1 MSGTRRSVAAA
12 VLSIALVLAVFA
24 AVASEAAAQGGK
36 KVRLVFTATP
46 TNTSQY
52 LWAAQHMKLVASAT
66 GYDITVQE
74 SGGTEENMYR
84 MEKQKSAQLGI
95 MDAVLIEKK
104 LGKGHGIRHLANY
117 SPAVWQLFVA
127 KDANLKSLRDLAGKK
142 FNPGPTGGGS
152 TGITIGILDALGI
165 KPANVEATLND
176 ALEMY
181 SDRQIVGLSYRGT
194 GANPT
199 SGVVEAHAAR
209 PITFLPFTDDE
220 IAVAKKL
227 YPFLGKSFIAAH
239 TYPGQDKPIAT
250 VASWQG
256 QIGAYKDVPA
266 DVVYNVLKA
275 YFEALPEVAKTHKSL
290 SLVSIENSAG
300 EAFLPLHAG
309 AVRFYREK
317 GINVPDRLIPPEAK

>member
-1 MSGTRRSVAAA
+1 MSATRRLIGAAL
-12 VLSIALVLAVFA
+12 LSIALVLVVFA
-24 AVASEAAAQGGK
+24 IAVAQGGK

-52 LWAAQHMKLVASAT
+52 LWAAQHMKAVATAT
-66 GYDITVQE
+66 GFDITVQE

-84 MEKQKSAQLGI
+84 MEKQKSAQMGI
-95 MDAVLIEKK
+95 MDAVLVEKK
-104 LGKGHGIRHLANY
+104 LGKNHGIRHLANY
-117 SPAVWQLFVA
+117 SPAVWQIVVA
-127 KDANLKSLRDLAGKK
+127 RDAGVKTLRDLTGKK

-165 KPANVEATLND
+165 KPAYVEATLND

-209 PITFLPFTDDE
+209 PVTFVPFGDDE
-220 IAVAKKL
+220 IAVAKKI
-227 YPFLGKSFIAAH
+227 YPFLGKSFIAAN
-239 TYPGQDKPIAT
+239 TYPQQEKAVQT

-256 QIGAYKDVPA
+256 QIGVMKDVPV
-266 DVVYNVLKA
+266 DVVYSILKA

-290 SLVSIENSAG
+290 GLVTVENSAT
-300 EAFLPLHAG
+300 EALLPLHAG

-317 GINVPDRLIPPEAK
+317 GIKIPDHLIPPEAK

>member
-1 MSGTRRSVAAA
+1 MSLTRRSIGAALLPA
-12 VLSIALVLAVFA
+12 ALALALGA
-24 AVASEAAAQGGK
+24 TDAVAQGT

-52 LWAAQHMKLVASAT
+52 LWAAQHMKLVAAAT

-84 MEKQKSAQLGI
+84 IAKQRTAQMGI
-95 MDAVLIEKK
+95 MDAVLILKK
-104 LGKGHGIRHLANY
+104 LGADSGIRHVANY
-117 SPAVWQLFVA
+117 SPAVWQIFVA
-127 KDANLKSLRDLAGKK
+127 RDAGVRTLRDLAGKK

-165 KPANVEATLND
+165 KPANVEATLSD

-199 SGVVEAHAAR
+199 SGVVEAHASR
-209 PITFLPFTDDE
+209 PITFVPFSDDE

-227 YPFLGKSFIAAH
+227 YPFLGKSFIAAN
-239 TYPGQDKPIAT
+239 TYPQQDKPVQT

-256 QIGAYKDVPA
+256 QIGAWKDLPA
-266 DVVYNVLKA
+266 NVVYAFLKA
-275 YFEALPEVAKTHKSL
+275 YFDALPEVAKTHKSL
-290 SLVSIENSAG
+290 ALVTIENSVS
-300 EAFLPLHAG
+300 EAMLPLHAG

-317 GINVPDRLIPPEAK
+317 GFKIPDRLVPPEAR

>member
-1 MSGTRRSVAAA
+1 MSAIRRSVAAA
-12 VLSIALVLAVFA
+12 LLSIALVPAIVAVLATG
-24 AVASEAAAQGGK
+24 AVAQGGK

-52 LWAAQHMKLVASAT
+52 LWAAQHMKAVATAT

-84 MEKQKSAQLGI
+84 MEKQKTAQMGV

-104 LGKGHGIRHLANY
+104 LGKNHGIRHLANY
-117 SPAVWQLFVA
+117 SPAVWQVIA
-127 KDANLKSLRDLAGKK
+127 ARDADVKTLRDLAGKK

-152 TGITIGILDALGI
+152 TGITIGILDALGV
-165 KPANVEATLND
+165 KPAYVEATLND

-209 PITFLPFTDDE
+209 PVSFVPWSDEE
-220 IAVAKKL
+220 IAVAKKT
-227 YPFLGKSFIAAH
+227 YPFLGKSFIAAN
-239 TYPGQDKPIAT
+239 TYPQQDKAVPT

-256 QIGAYKDVPA
+256 QIGAMKDLPA

-275 YFEALPEVAKTHKSL
+275 YFDALPEVAKTHKSL
-290 SLVSIENSAG
+290 SLVTLENSAG

-309 AVRFYREK
+309 AVRFYRDK
-317 GINVPDRLIPPEAK
+317 GFKIPDRLIPPEAK

>member
-1 MSGTRRSVAAA
+1 MSLTRRSIGRALLPA
-12 VLSIALVLAVFA
+12 ALVLALTLA
-24 AVASEAAAQGGK
+24 AGDALAQGGK

-52 LWAAQHMKLVASAT
+52 LWAAQHMKAVATAT

-84 MEKQKSAQLGI
+84 LEKQKSAQIGI
-95 MDAVLIEKK
+95 IDQVLIERK
-104 LGKGHGIRHLANY
+104 LGKNHGIRHIADY

-127 KDANLKSLRDLAGKK
+127 RDAGVKTLRDLAGKK

-152 TGITIGILDALGI
+152 TAITIGILDAMGV
-165 KPANVEATLND
+165 KPAYVEATLND

-209 PITFLPFTDDE
+209 PITFVPFTDDDV
-220 IAVAKKL
+220 AAAKKP
-227 YPFLGKSFIAAH
+227 YPFMEKFLIPAN
-239 TYPGQDKPIAT
+239 TYPQQEKPVPT

-256 QIGAYKDVPA
+256 GLGAYKDVPA
-266 DVVYNVLKA
+266 DVVYNFLKA
-275 YFEALPEVAKTHKSL
+275 YYAAQAEVARTHKSL
-290 SLVSIENSAG
+290 ALVTMENA
-300 EAFLPLHAG
+300 ATAAIIPLHAG

-317 GINVPDRLIPPEAK
+317 GFKIPDRSIPPEAR

>member
-1 MSGTRRSVAAA
+1 MIVKSLLLAG
-12 VLSIALVLAVFA
+12 LLAVTALSPGHGF
-24 AVASEAAAQGGK
+24 AQGGK

-52 LWAAQHMKLVASAT
+52 LWAAQHMKAVAAAT
-66 GYDITVQE
+66 GFDITVQE

-84 MEKQKSAQLGI
+84 LAKQKSAQIGI

-104 LGKGHGIRHLANY
+104 LGQNHDIRHVVNY
-117 SPAVWQLFVA
+117 SPAVWQVFVA
-127 KDANLKSLRDLAGKK
+127 RDAGVKSLRDLAGKK

-165 KPANVEATLND
+165 KPAYVEATLND

-181 SDRQIVGLSYRGT
+181 SDRQIIGLSYRGT

-209 PITFLPFTDDE
+209 PVTFVPFTDDE
-220 IAVAKKL
+220 IAAAKKL
-227 YPFLGKSFIAAH
+227 YPFLGKSFIAAN
-239 TYPGQDKPIAT
+239 TYPQQAKPIQT

-256 QIGAYKDVPA
+256 QVGALKDLPA
-266 DVVYNVLKA
+266 DVVYTFLKA
-275 YFEALPEVAKTHKSL
+275 YFAALPEVAKTHKSL
-290 SLVSIENSAG
+290 GLVTVENSAS
-300 EAFLPLHAG
+300 EAILPLHAG

-317 GINVPDRLIPPEAK
+317 GVKIPDALIPADAK

>member
-1 MSGTRRSVAAA
+1 MSANRRLIAAA
-12 VLSIALVLAVFA
+12 LCSAALGLALVAGA
-24 AVASEAAAQGGK
+24 GAQGAR

-52 LWAAQHMKLVASAT
+52 LWAAQHMKAVASAT

-74 SGGTEENMYR
+74 SGGSEENMYR
-84 MEKQKSAQLGI
+84 LEKQKSAQMGI
-95 MDAVLIEKK
+95 TDAVLIEKK
-104 LGKGHGIRHLANY
+104 LGKNHGIRHLANY
-117 SPAVWQLFVA
+117 SPAVWQIFVA
-127 KDANLKSLRDLAGKK
+127 RDANVKSLRDLAGKK

-165 KPANVEATLND
+165 KPAYVEATLND

-199 SGVVEAHAAR
+199 SGIVEAHAGR
-209 PITFLPFTDDE
+209 PVTFVPFGNDE

-227 YPFLGKSFIAAH
+227 YPFLGKSSIAAN
-239 TYPGQDKPIAT
+239 TYPQQEMAVPT

-256 QIGAYKDVPA
+256 QIAVVKDVPA
-266 DVVYNVLKA
+266 EVVYAILKA
-275 YFEALPEVAKTHKSL
+275 YFDALPEVAKTHKSL
-290 SLVSIENSAG
+290 SLVTIENSAS
-300 EAFLPLHAG
+300 EAMLPLHAG
-309 AVRFYREK
+309 AVRFYRDK
-317 GINVPDRLIPPEAK
+317 GIKIPDRLIPPEAK

>member
-1 MSGTRRSVAAA
+1 MSTTRRLIGTAL
-12 VLSIALVLAVFA
+12 LSIALVLVVVAIAV
-24 AVASEAAAQGGK
+24 AQGGK

-52 LWAAQHMKLVASAT
+52 LWAAQHMKAVATAT
-66 GYDITVQE
+66 GFDITVQE

-84 MEKQKSAQLGI
+84 MEKQKSAQMGI
-95 MDAVLIEKK
+95 IDAVLVEKK
-104 LGKGHGIRHLANY
+104 LGKNYGIRHLANY
-117 SPAVWQLFVA
+117 SPAVWQIVVA
-127 KDANLKSLRDLAGKK
+127 RDAGVKTLRDLTGKK

-152 TGITIGILDALGI
+152 TGITIGILEALGI
-165 KPANVEATLND
+165 KPAYVEATLND

-209 PITFLPFTDDE
+209 PVTFVPFGDDE
-220 IAVAKKL
+220 IAVAKKI
-227 YPFLGKSFIAAH
+227 YPFLGKSFIAAN
-239 TYPGQDKPIAT
+239 TYPQQEKAVPT

-256 QIGAYKDVPA
+256 QIGVMKDVPV
-266 DVVYNVLKA
+266 DVVYSILKA

-290 SLVSIENSAG
+290 GLVTVENSAT
-300 EAFLPLHAG
+300 EALLPLHAG

-317 GINVPDRLIPPEAK
+317 GIKIPDHLIPPEAK

>member
-1 MSGTRRSVAAA
+1 M
-12 VLSIALVLAVFA
+12 LSALLVLAG
-24 AVASEAAAQGGK
+24 VATDAAAQAGK
-36 KVRLVFTATP
+36 KIRLVFTATP

-52 LWAAQHMKLVASAT
+52 LWAAQHMKLVAAKT

-84 MEKQKSAQLGI
+84 MAKQRTAQIGI

-104 LGKGHGIRHLANY
+104 LGKDTGIRQFANY
-117 SPAVWQLFVA
+117 SPAVWQVFVA
-127 KDANLKSLRDLAGKK
+127 RDAGVKSLRDLAGKK

-165 KPANVEATLND
+165 KAVNVEATLAD

-181 SDRQIVGLSYRGT
+181 ADRQIVGLSYRGT

-199 SGVVEAHAAR
+199 SGVVEAHASR
-209 PITFLPFTDDE
+209 PITFVPFSDDE
-220 IAVAKKL
+220 IAVAKRL
-227 YPFLGKSFIAAH
+227 YPFLGKSFIAAN
-239 TYPGQDKPIAT
+239 TYPEQPKPIQT

-256 QIGAYKDVPA
+256 QVGVMKDVPA
-266 DVVYNVLKA
+266 DIVYNLLKA
-275 YFEALPEVAKTHKSL
+275 YFDVLPEVARTHKSL
-290 SLVSIENSAG
+290 ALVTIENSAS
-300 EAFLPLHAG
+300 EAMLPLHAG

-317 GINVPDRLIPPEAK
+317 GVKIPERLIPPEAK

>member
-1 MSGTRRSVAAA
+1 MSLTRRFIGAALLPA
-12 VLSIALVLAVFA
+12 ALVLALGTA
-24 AVASEAAAQGGK
+24 DAVAQGK

-52 LWAAQHMKLVASAT
+52 LWAAQHMKLVAAAT

-84 MEKQKSAQLGI
+84 IAKQKTAQMGI
-95 MDAVLIEKK
+95 IDAVLIEKK
-104 LGKGHGIRHLANY
+104 LGKDSGIRHMANY
-117 SPAVWQLFVA
+117 SPAVWQIFVA
-127 KDANLKSLRDLAGKK
+127 RDAGVKTLRDLAGKK

-152 TGITIGILDALGI
+152 TGITMGILDALGI

-199 SGVVEAHAAR
+199 SGVVEANASR
-209 PITFLPFTDDE
+209 PITFVPFSDDE

-227 YPFLGKSFIAAH
+227 YPFLGKSFIAAN
-239 TYPGQDKPIAT
+239 TYPQQDKPVQT

-256 QIGAYKDVPA
+256 QIGAWKDLPA
-266 DVVYNVLKA
+266 DVVYTFLKA
-275 YFEALPEVAKTHKSL
+275 YFDALPEVAKTHKSL
-290 SLVSIENSAG
+290 ALVTMENSVS
-300 EAFLPLHAG
+300 EAMLPLHAG

-317 GINVPDRLIPPEAK
+317 GFKIPDRLVPPEAR

>member
-1 MSGTRRSVAAA
+1 MSAIRRFIGTALLSVA
-12 VLSIALVLAVFA
+12 LALVVFA
-24 AVASEAAAQGGK
+24 VAGAQGGK

-46 TNTSQY
+46 ANTSQY
-52 LWAAQHMKLVASAT
+52 LWAAQHMKAVAAAT

-84 MEKQKSAQLGI
+84 MEKQKSAQMGI

-104 LGKGHGIRHLANY
+104 LGKNNSIRHLANY
-117 SPAVWQLFVA
+117 SPAVWQIFVA
-127 KDANLKSLRDLAGKK
+127 RDAGVKSLRDLADKK

-165 KPANVEATLND
+165 KPAYVEATLSD

-194 GANPT
+194 GGNPT

-209 PITFLPFTDDE
+209 PVTFVAFTDDE

-227 YPFLGKSFIAAH
+227 YPFLGKSFIAAN
-239 TYPGQDKPIAT
+239 TYSQQDRPVQT

-256 QIGAYKDVPA
+256 QIGVMKDVPA
-266 DVVYNVLKA
+266 DVVYNFLKA
-275 YFEALPEVAKTHKSL
+275 YFDALPEVAKTHKSL
-290 SLVSIENSAG
+290 SLVTMENSAS
-300 EAFLPLHAG
+300 EAMLPLHAG

-317 GINVPDRLIPPEAK
+317 GFKIPDRLIPPEAK

>member
-1 MSGTRRSVAAA
+1 MSATRRWIGAA
-12 VLSIALVLAVFA
+12 LLPLALV
-24 AVASEAAAQGGK
+24 VASVLPEAAAQGGK
-36 KVRLVFTATP
+36 KVRLVFTTTP

-52 LWAAQHMKLVASAT
+52 LWAAQHMKLVAVAT

-74 SGGTEENMYR
+74 SGGSEENMYR
-84 MEKQKSAQLGI
+84 LEKQKSAQMGI
-95 MDAVLIEKK
+95 TDAVLIEKK
-104 LGKGHGIRHLANY
+104 LGKTHGIRHVATF

-127 KDANLKSLRDLAGKK
+127 KDAGVKSLRDLAGKK

-165 KPANVEATLND
+165 KPAYVEATLND

-209 PITFLPFTDDE
+209 PVTFVPFGDDE
-220 IAVAKKL
+220 IGVAKQK
-227 YPFLGKSFIAAH
+227 YPFLGKSFIAAN
-239 TYPGQDKPIAT
+239 TYPGQDRSVPTI
-250 VASWQG
+250 ASWQG
-256 QIGAYKDVPA
+256 QVAATKDVA
-266 DVVYNVLKA
+266 AEVVYGFLKA
-275 YFEALPEVAKTHKSL
+275 YFNALPEVAKTHKAL
-290 SLVSIENSAG
+290 SLVTVENSAA
-300 EAFLPLHAG
+300 EALLPLHAG

-317 GINVPDRLIPPEAK
+317 GITVPDRLIPPEAK